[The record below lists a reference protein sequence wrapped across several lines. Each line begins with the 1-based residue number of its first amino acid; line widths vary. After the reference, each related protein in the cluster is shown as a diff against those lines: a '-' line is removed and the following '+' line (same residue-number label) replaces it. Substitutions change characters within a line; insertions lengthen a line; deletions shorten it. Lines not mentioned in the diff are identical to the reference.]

1 VNEEEFWRNKIADE
15 LSAAWEVMTH
25 KRLYSGDLL
34 ISMVVDFIRKG
45 NGETLR

>member
-15 LSAAWEVMTH
+15 LSAAWEVMTL